1 MKIDYK
7 EIHKSLLLKSSNF
20 YELKKQ
26 ISNNGLISL
35 SKPKMDFFSYVVKTI
50 ISQQISNSLA
60 NSIWKKFCSYF
71 EKNEP
76 KLEKIEHIDCLKF
89 SLENLGIS
97 KKKKEYILNFYKT
110 IMLGSINFNLLK
122 VKDEN
127 EFKKQLINLKG
138 IGNWSCD
145 MILIFFLRRTN
156 IFPKNDLIIEKVKKK
171 LCLIEKRKINF
182 SKIYSPYLSIL
193 SLHMRKMYERIFQEE

>member
-89 SLENLGIS
+89 SLENLGI
-97 KKKKEYILNFYKT
+97 
-110 IMLGSINFNLLK
+110 
-122 VKDEN
+122 
-127 EFKKQLINLKG
+127 
-138 IGNWSCD
+138 
-145 MILIFFLRRTN
+145 
-156 IFPKNDLIIEKVKKK
+156 
-171 LCLIEKRKINF
+171 
-182 SKIYSPYLSIL
+182 
-193 SLHMRKMYERIFQEE
+193 